1 MGSFSRGS
9 SRIFRIVLLPT
20 GSPMLRLRFRNAFLA
35 ATLALV
41 AGAPAALVP
50 AARAQSF
57 DVDAMTVRGS
67 SPARP
72 RLDVFARVP
81 FSALNF
87 TSVAA
92 GFQARY
98 AMSVDVFAVDARGRQ
113 RQFVVNRSWDR
124 VLPVGSYAQARGDGA
139 DLTTQSLD
147 LAPGRYL
154 LQFQL
159 EDGSTRRTTT
169 REVQVTVRDMSP
181 AVALSDVTLAA
192 RYDVNTNGFT
202 PRVTNRLGTGDEQA
216 LVVYEL
222 YAPSAMR
229 VRVVREI
236 VRQGSD
242 DAVVS
247 SSATASLRAGRNP
260 FVAQMALGDLG
271 SGDYSVRVRLLT
283 EAGLPMASA
292 DKTISVSWEG
302 LAQHIRDLDGAVNQ
316 LRHIAKDRDLDYIRA
331 ATSDADKMS
340 RFRAFW
346 SRLDPTPGTERNERM
361 EEYYYRVDYANRRFG
376 AGRNRS
382 GWETDRGVVL
392 IRFGEPETVE
402 RHPVPLGQRPYEVW
416 YYPRIQRRF
425 VFIDRS
431 GFGDFQLIAP
441 IWDDRNRM

>member
-1 MGSFSRGS
+1 MPRLFAH
-9 SRIFRIVLLPT
+9 LL
-20 GSPMLRLRFRNAFLA
+20 ACA
-35 ATLALV
+35 ALALASV
-41 AGAPAALVP
+41 AAAPVAL
-50 AARAQSF
+50 AQAF
-57 DVDAMTVRGS
+57 DVDAMTVRGA
-67 SPARP
+67 SPSRP

-113 RQFVVNRSWDR
+113 RQFVVSRSWER
-124 VLPVGSYAQARGDGA
+124 VLPVGSYAQARSDA
-139 DLTTQSLD
+139 SDLTTQSLD
-147 LAPGRYL
+147 LTPGRYL

-169 REVQVTVRDMSP
+169 REVQVTVRDMAP
-181 AVALSDVTLAA
+181 AVALSDVALAD
-192 RYDVNTNGFT
+192 RYDAATNAFT

-236 VRQGSD
+236 AREGSA
-242 DAVVS
+242 DAVVA
-247 SSATASLRAGRNP
+247 SSATQTLRAGRNP
-260 FVAQMALGDLG
+260 FVAQMALGDIG
-271 SGDYSVRVRLLT
+271 SGDYVVRVRLLT

-292 DKTISVSWEG
+292 EKRVAVAWDG
-302 LAQHIRDLDGAVNQ
+302 LAEHIRNIDGAVNQ

-331 ATSDADKMS
+331 APNEAEKVG

-346 SRLDPTPGTERNERM
+346 SRLDPTPGTDRNERM

-376 AGRNRS
+376 AGRSRS
-382 GWETDRGVVL
+382 GWETDRGVVM
-392 IRFGEPETVE
+392 IRFGEPDNVE